1 MNAASIYGVSPAHQV
16 EVETLRDQRDLY
28 RSLLL
33 SEPVALAAGMSCAL
47 ASVDQLRKLL
57 REPTR
62 DSAAFHRKLERLLA
76 ELDALADALLSL
88 HLPTIGGRLVNA
100 QCALREIEVRP
111 AITGNDL
118 LPAMVV
124 LGDLCSHITIAAD
137 CASVHVPMIADEQA
151 AMVLEAGQRRAQ
163 PNLATALTQ
172 LTDRLALEHSKHVT
186 LVTLGLEEIPE
197 QWVSAT
203 FDMLGQLLRNAV
215 EHGIE
220 SPEQRA
226 LQSKPAQGTLLV
238 EFIDRAGEGFE
249 LSIQDDGA
257 GLDAKAIADIA
268 VRKGLLTADL
278 ADAVEPSKLA
288 SLIFQPGV
296 STAPDAAR
304 RGHGMQI
311 VRDHVYRL
319 GGRIRAA
326 TKPGR
331 YTRFRVHLPS
341 LAADSSALSPQHSNI
356 DSPPRAS
363 PTASRSPLGA

>member
-1 MNAASIYGVSPAHQV
+1 MTMNAASIYGTSPAHQI

-33 SEPVALAAGMSCAL
+33 SEPAALAAGMSCAL
-47 ASVDQLRKLL
+47 ASVEQLRKLL

-62 DSAAFHRKLERLLA
+62 DSAAFHRKIERLLA
-76 ELDALADALLSL
+76 ELDAMAEGLLSL
-88 HLPTIGGRLVNA
+88 HLPTIGSRVVNA
-100 QCALREIEVRP
+100 QAALREIEMRP
-111 AITGNDL
+111 GITGNDL

-151 AMVLEAGQRRAQ
+151 ALGLEAGQRRAQ
-163 PNLATALTQ
+163 TQLAAALTQ
-172 LTDRLALEHSKHVT
+172 LTDRLGLEHGKQVT

-197 QWVSAT
+197 PWVSAL

-238 EFIDRAGEGFE
+238 EFATRAGEGFE
-249 LSIQDDGA
+249 LNVQDDGA
-257 GLDAKAIADIA
+257 GLDADAIAEIA
-268 VRKGLLTADL
+268 VRRGLLKPDL
-278 ADAVEPSKLA
+278 AGGVEHAKLA

-296 STAPDAAR
+296 STARDGAR

-319 GGRIRAA
+319 GGRILAA
-326 TKPGR
+326 TRPGR
-331 YTRFRVHLPS
+331 YTRFRVQLPA
-341 LAADSSALSPQHSNI
+341 LAAAPATADAEAVEQPAL
-356 DSPPRAS
+356 
-363 PTASRSPLGA
+363 